1 MAKNTNSASKKSAK
15 GESVETVTAESVAK
29 VLIEKGYNEINVHAL
44 LELWGTVFETIES
57 VEIVLEKQKA
67 AEKANED
74 KKKKEKEDKNK
85 AALSRKEEDQKA
97 LENVFKSIGHKS
109 VSSLMNDVRDENR
122 FALKVVEKGG
132 DKVKVHDRDLVGLRF
147 TSGNFNLCFQAEIPF
162 ERTTG
167 GKNFVLSPE
176 EHKVAKEKML
186 GEIAKVILS
195 AYSEKGEFI
204 L

>member
-1 MAKNTNSASKKSAK
+1 MAKNTTTASKKNVAENTVNAESVSKELIAK
-15 GESVETVTAESVAK
+15 GFNPINVSALMELWGSVFTTIESVETV
-29 VLIEKGYNEINVHAL
+29 
-44 LELWGTVFETIES
+44 
-57 VEIVLEKQKA
+57 LEKQAK
-67 AEKANED
+67 AEKENIE
-74 KKKKEKEDKNK
+74 KKKAEKENKNK
-85 AALSRKEEDQKA
+85 VAMMRREEDQKA

-109 VSSLMNDVRDENR
+109 VPSMMNDVRDENR
-122 FALKVVEKGG
+122 FALKVLEKGAE
-132 DKVKVHDRDLVGLRF
+132 KTKVHDRDLVGLRF

-167 GKNFVLSPE
+167 GNKFSLTPE
-176 EHKVAKEKML
+176 EHMAAKEKML

>member
-1 MAKNTNSASKKSAK
+1 MAKNTSTASKKNVAENAVNAESVSKELIAK
-15 GESVETVTAESVAK
+15 GFNAINVSALMELWGSVFTTIESVETV
-29 VLIEKGYNEINVHAL
+29 
-44 LELWGTVFETIES
+44 
-57 VEIVLEKQKA
+57 LEKQAK
-67 AEKANED
+67 AEKENAE
-74 KKKKEKEDKNK
+74 KKKTEKENKNK
-85 AALSRKEEDQKA
+85 AASLRKEEDQKA

-109 VSSLMNDVRDENR
+109 VPSMMNDVRDENR
-122 FALKVVEKGG
+122 FALKVLEKGAE
-132 DKVKVHDRDLVGLRF
+132 KTKVHDRDLVGLRF

-167 GKNFVLSPE
+167 GNKFSLTPE

>member
-1 MAKNTNSASKKSAK
+1 MATKKTSAKNT
-15 GESVETVTAESVAK
+15 ETVETVTSESVSK
-29 VLIEKGYNEINVHAL
+29 TLIEKGYNPINVSAL
-44 LELWGTVFETIES
+44 MELWGSVFTTIES
-57 VEIVLEKQKA
+57 VETVLEKQAK
-67 AEKANED
+67 AEKENAE
-74 KKKKEKEDKNK
+74 KKKAEKENEKK
-85 AALSRKEEDQKA
+85 ARAERNDADQKA

-109 VSSLMNDVRDENR
+109 VPSMMNDVRDEMR
-122 FALKVVEKGG
+122 YALKVLEKGA
-132 DKVKVHDRDLVGLRF
+132 DKTKVHDRDLVGLRF

-167 GKNFVLSPE
+167 GNKFSLTPE
-176 EHKVAKEKML
+176 EHKAAKEKML